1 MIHSRLPVAFTLEQR
16 VNEINLLCDKLSQR
30 GAQVQRLRLRT
41 AIELYVV
48 QKIVTA
54 KKLAWEVWCQDNINR
69 SLGDIRKLLKMAA
82 AQDPEAAHEAEKSIA
97 KKGMARTR
105 TRVANSKQR
114 ANMRVANSEQSVKS
128 GRQVISDM
136 LSCRSISEAR
146 VIILGLT
153 ELADLIA
160 ALDEAEAA
168 SLADTVPIHSTAT
181 H

>member
-16 VNEINLLCDKLSQR
+16 VAEINLLCDRLSQR

-48 QKIVTA
+48 QKIVVT
-54 KKLAWEVWCQDNINR
+54 KKLAWEAWCQDNINR

-82 AQDPEAAHEAEKSIA
+82 AQDPEAAHDALKLNA
-97 KKGMARTR
+97 KKSMTR

-114 ANMRVANSEQSVKS
+114 ANTRVANSERSVKS
-128 GRQVISDM
+128 GRQMVSAM
-136 LSCRSISEAR
+136 LTCHSISEAR
-146 VIILGLT
+146 VIILGLAD
-153 ELADLIA
+153 LADLIA

-168 SLADTVPIHSTAT
+168 SLTNVVPIHSTAT

>member
-16 VNEINLLCDKLSQR
+16 VNEINLLCDRLSQR

-82 AQDPEAAHEAEKSIA
+82 AQDPEAAHEAEKASTKA
-97 KKGMARTR
+97 ARR
-105 TRVANSKQR
+105 NGNGANTKR
-114 ANMRVANSEQSVKS
+114 ASMRVANSEQSVKS